1 MVTYEHTLDT
11 MKIFL
16 RFLEDHMCLFPIN
29 LENKVSS
36 IHKELDE
43 LYNELNNHMKSTKN
57 KHCTYKLQP
66 SECNPIKFG
75 RVFSCSSCP
84 AYNSKTKD

>member
-11 MKIFL
+11 MKTFL
-16 RFLEDHMCLFPIN
+16 CFLEDHKYLFPIN
-29 LENKVSS
+29 LENKVS
-36 IHKELDE
+36 IHKELD
-43 LYNELNNHMKSTKN
+43 ELNNHMKSTKN
-57 KHCTYKLQP
+57 KHCIYKLQP